1 MSDQAGIGVE
11 VRWAANPFRGDQFEE
26 LWLPAAEAALD
37 YGATGW
43 AFFRSKDGLLDFV
56 QWAFFPEA
64 IDWDR
69 YWYSE
74 EIAAARAKASG
85 LYQVP
90 LLPKFYRI
98 VGVGSLGV
106 PPVSSARVE
115 PS

>member
-1 MSDQAGIGVE
+1 VSEQAGIGVE
-11 VRWAANPFRGDQFEE
+11 VKWAANPFRGDQFEA

-56 QWAFFPEA
+56 QWAFFPES

-98 VGVGSLGV
+98 AGIGSLT
-106 PPVSSARVE
+106 PAPAPASDR
-115 PS
+115 

>member
-1 MSDQAGIGVE
+1 MSEQAGIGVE
-11 VRWAANPFRGDQFEE
+11 VRWAANPFRGDAFEE
-26 LWLPAAEAALD
+26 IWLPAAEAALD

-56 QWAFFPEA
+56 QWAFFPA
-64 IDWDR
+64 TIDWDR

-98 VGVGSLGV
+98 AGVGSLSA
-106 PPVSSARVE
+106 PPVGRASSDG
-115 PS
+115 

>member
-1 MSDQAGIGVE
+1 ME
-11 VRWAANPFRGDQFEE
+11 VRWHLNPLRGDAFEE
-26 LWLPAAEAALD
+26 AWLPAAEAALD
-37 YGATGW
+37 YGATRW

-74 EIAAARAKASG
+74 EIAAARAKGSG

-90 LLPKFYRI
+90 LLPKFYLI
-98 VGVGSLGV
+98 AGIGSLSAAS
-106 PPVSSARVE
+106 VSNARAE

>member
-1 MSDQAGIGVE
+1 MSEQSVAVE
-11 VRWAANPFRGDQFEE
+11 IRWAANPFRGDAFEE

-43 AFFRSKDGLLDFV
+43 AFFRSRDGLLDFV

-64 IDWDR
+64 IDFDR

-90 LLPKFYRI
+90 LLPKVYRI
-98 VGVGSLGV
+98 AGIGSLAP
-106 PPVSSARVE
+106 PPVSSAPAE

>member
-1 MSDQAGIGVE
+1 MSDTGIGVE
-11 VRWAANPFRGDQFEE
+11 VRWVANPFRGDAFEE

-43 AFFRSKDGLLDFV
+43 AFFRSQDGLLDFV
-56 QWAFFPEA
+56 QWAFFPEK
-64 IDWDR
+64 IDFDR

-74 EIAAARAKASG
+74 EIATARAKASG

-98 VGVGSLGV
+98 TGQGSLSA
-106 PPVSSARVE
+106 PPVAGASSE
-115 PS
+115 G

>member
-1 MSDQAGIGVE
+1 MSEQAGIGVE
-11 VRWAANPFRGDQFEE
+11 VKWAANPFRGDQFEE

-43 AFFRSKDGLLDFV
+43 AFFRAKDGLLDFV

-90 LLPKFYRI
+90 LLPKLYRI
-98 VGVGSLGV
+98 AGIGSLSTA
-106 PPVSSARVE
+106 VSSARAE